1 MRYDRLLLLPYLNMC
16 KNSAFG
22 RCIFVPMVLYLGSS
36 QVKKEIAH
44 GIKRFLFVRTE
55 CSNWKRRNVLTLGP
69 LEYLV
74 VGFEGNRFTGQ
85 ILAELRAAREKGI
98 IRVVDLFV
106 MKKDEQGNVT
116 ALELSDLSGE
126 EAAELG
132 PLAGDLMG
140 LFAPEDIEQV
150 AAGIPNN
157 SAAGLLLF
165 EHTWAIGLKEAIKN
179 AGGIAVTGGF
189 VAPDVLQELEQD
201 LEAAKQSAGQKNAAV
216 KAAE

>member
-1 MRYDRLLLLPYLNMC
+1 M
-16 KNSAFG
+16 
-22 RCIFVPMVLYLGSS
+22 
-36 QVKKEIAH
+36 
-44 GIKRFLFVRTE
+44 
-55 CSNWKRRNVLTLGP
+55 TLGP

-98 IRVVDLFV
+98 IRVIDLFAI
-106 MKKDEQGNVT
+106 KKDEQGNVT
-116 ALELSDLSGE
+116 ALGLSDLSAE
-126 EAAELG
+126 EATELG
-132 PLAGDLMG
+132 PLAGDLIG
-140 LFAPEDIEQV
+140 LFAQEDIDQV
-150 AAGIPNN
+150 AADIPNS

-201 LEAAKQSAGQKNAAV
+201 LEAAQQGAGQEQAAT

>member
-1 MRYDRLLLLPYLNMC
+1 M
-16 KNSAFG
+16 
-22 RCIFVPMVLYLGSS
+22 
-36 QVKKEIAH
+36 
-44 GIKRFLFVRTE
+44 
-55 CSNWKRRNVLTLGP
+55 TLGP

-85 ILAELRAAREKGI
+85 ILQELRAAREKGI
-98 IRVVDLFV
+98 IRVIDLFAI
-106 MKKDEQGNVT
+106 KKDEQGNVT

-140 LFAPEDIEQV
+140 LLAPEDIEQV

-165 EHTWAIGLKEAIKN
+165 EHTWAIGLKEAIKQ
-179 AGGIAVTGGF
+179 AGGIAVAGGF
-189 VAPDVLQELEQD
+189 VAPDVLQELERD
-201 LEAAKQSAGQKNAAV
+201 LEAAQQSAGQEQPAV
-216 KAAE
+216 KVAE

>member
-1 MRYDRLLLLPYLNMC
+1 M
-16 KNSAFG
+16 
-22 RCIFVPMVLYLGSS
+22 
-36 QVKKEIAH
+36 
-44 GIKRFLFVRTE
+44 
-55 CSNWKRRNVLTLGP
+55 TLGP
-69 LEYLV
+69 LEYLIV
-74 VGFEGNRFTGQ
+74 AFEGNRFSGE
-85 ILAELRAAREKGI
+85 ILSALHDAQEKGI

-106 MKKDEQGNVT
+106 IKKDKQGNVT
-116 ALELSDLSGE
+116 ALELSGLSGE

-140 LFAPEDIEQV
+140 LLAPEDIEQV

-179 AGGIAVTGGF
+179 AGGVAIAGGF
-189 VAPDVLQELEQD
+189 VAPDVLQALEED
-201 LEAAKQSAGQKNAAV
+201 LEAAQQGAGQEHTAV